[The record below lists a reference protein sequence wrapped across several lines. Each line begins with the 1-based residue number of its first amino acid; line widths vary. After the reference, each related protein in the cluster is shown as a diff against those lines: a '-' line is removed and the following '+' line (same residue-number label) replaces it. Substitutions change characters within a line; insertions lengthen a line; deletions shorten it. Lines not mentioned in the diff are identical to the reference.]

1 MKQSRRTGH
10 LAALFTI
17 VIWSTTYIATKVL
30 LRSFSPV
37 EILFIRFV
45 IGYAALLVACP
56 QRLGKT
62 TGKQELL
69 FAGAGLCGVSA
80 YYLLENVALT
90 YTMASNVGV
99 VLSAAPFFTAIV
111 IHLFVR
117 EDERFHWNFLF
128 GFLIA
133 LAGISLISF
142 NGTQLQLNPL
152 GDFLAVL
159 AALGWAFYS
168 LFLRRIGEYGFPT
181 ILVTR
186 RIFRYGLLFLLPAL
200 PFFEV
205 RLDVSRFAAP
215 ENFLNLIFL
224 GFGASAICFV
234 TWNYA
239 VKVIGPVKSNL
250 YIYLSPVITV
260 LASSILL
267 QEPVTPLA
275 VLGTVLC
282 LSGLVISEYQPR
294 RTGAIVSRNRKPEEL

>member
-1 MKQSRRTGH
+1 MKQNTRIGH

-17 VIWSTTYIATKVL
+17 LIWSTTFIATKVL

-37 EILFIRFV
+37 EILFIRFI
-45 IGYAALLVACP
+45 IGYVALIVACP
-56 QRLGKT
+56 HRLGKT
-62 TGKQELL
+62 TWRQELL

-99 VLSAAPFFTAIV
+99 VLSVAPFFTAIV
-111 IHLFVR
+111 IHCFAREENQFNWRFLLGFV
-117 EDERFHWNFLF
+117 
-128 GFLIA
+128 IA
-133 LAGISLISF
+133 LMGICLISF

-168 LFLRRIGEYGFPT
+168 LFLRQLGEYKLPT
-181 ILVTR
+181 ILVTQ

-200 PFFEV
+200 PFF
-205 RLDVSRFAAP
+205 DVHLGLSRFAVP
-215 ENFLNLIFL
+215 ENWGSLVFL

-239 VKVIGPVKSNL
+239 VKVIGPVKSNV
-250 YIYLSPVITV
+250 YIYLSPVFTIT
-260 LASSILL
+260 AAAILL
-267 QEPVTPLA
+267 HEPITPLA

-282 LSGLVISEYQPR
+282 LAGLVISERRPR
-294 RTGAIVSRNRKPEEL
+294 RTEQSRD